1 VRLLSPTDVRGL
13 LAAHDLRPSRALG
26 QNFLADPN
34 TARRIV
40 RLAGVGPGDRVLE
53 IGPGVGSLTVALVEA
68 VSPGGQVLALELDRH
83 LLPVLDEVVADLP
96 AVRVVQ
102 GDAMTVDYGELLG
115 GAEGWTMVSNLP
127 YNVATPLMARLLD
140 EVPALRTMSVMV
152 QKEVAERL
160 AAPPG
165 TPACGAVSV
174 KVAYHATAAITG
186 VVPPTVF
193 VPRPKV
199 DSAIARFERRPAPVV
214 EVPSPDALFALAR
227 AGFAQ
232 RRKTLRQALKPVL
245 GTRVEEVLGAAGVA
259 TMARAETLTLEQW
272 AALARAAGASCVPE
286 EQGVFGRNAEGG
298 SGEPAGSA
306 P

>member
-40 RLAGVGPGDRVLE
+40 RLAGVEPGDRVLE
-53 IGPGVGSLTVALVEA
+53 VGPGIGSLTVALAEA
-68 VSPGGQVLALELDRH
+68 VSPGGEVLALELDRH
-83 LLPVLDEVVADLP
+83 LLPVLGEVVDGLAQ
-96 AVRVVQ
+96 VRVAQ
-102 GDAMTVDYGELLG
+102 GDALTVDYTVLLDDGLLG
-115 GAEGWTMVSNLP
+115 DARPWTMVSNLP

-140 EVPALRTMSVMV
+140 EVPRLELMSVMV

-165 TPACGAVSV
+165 TPACGAISV
-174 KVAYHATAAITG
+174 KVAFHAAAAVVG

-199 DSAIARFERRPAPVV
+199 DSAVVRFERHSAPPVD
-214 EVPSPDALFALAR
+214 VPSAGGLFALAR

-232 RRKTLRQALKPVL
+232 RRKTLRQALRPLL
-245 GTRVEEVLGAAGVA
+245 GDRVEDLLAAAGIA
-259 TMARAETLTLEQW
+259 PMRRAETLTLDEW
-272 AALARAAGASCVPE
+272 SALARAAG
-286 EQGVFGRNAEGG
+286 
-298 SGEPAGSA
+298 
-306 P
+306 